1 MITSLSIENQIVA
14 AIRRIMRAVDLHS
27 RHLAEEHGLTGP
39 QLATLQAAARLGEAS
54 TGALA
59 RAVHLSGPTVTG
71 ILDRL
76 AKRGLVDRARNG
88 QDRRSVT
95 VTLTH
100 SGQKVLSVA
109 PSLLQD
115 RFRRELVRLEEWEQ
129 TTILATLQRIAAM
142 MDAESLD
149 ASPLLVP
156 GPLDAATQGAAPVMS
171 SAEPTAQPTG
181 SKAAPEPTEQ
191 YPREPHEECRT

>member
-1 MITSLSIENQIVA
+1 MGTSLSMENQIVA

-27 RHLAEEHGLTGP
+27 RRLADEHGLTGP
-39 QLATLQAAARLGEAS
+39 QLATLQAAASLGESS
-54 TGALA
+54 TGTLA

-76 AKRGLVDRARNG
+76 TKRGLVDRTRNG

-95 VTLTH
+95 VRLT
-100 SGQKVLSVA
+100 SDGDDVLAAA

-115 RFRRELVRLEEWEQ
+115 RFRQELVRLEEWEQ
-129 TTILATLQRIAAM
+129 TTVLATLQRIAAM

-156 GPLDAATQGAAPVMS
+156 GPLDAATQAAPPVMLP
-171 SAEPTAQPTG
+171 AETAAESTESEAIPAKAPTVP
-181 SKAAPEPTEQ
+181 
-191 YPREPHEECRT
+191 

>member
-1 MITSLSIENQIVA
+1 MGSVLSIEDQIVA

-27 RHLAEEHGLTGP
+27 RHLAEAHGLTGP
-39 QLATLQAAARLGEAS
+39 QLAILQAASRLGVASS
-54 TGALA
+54 TGVLA

-76 AKRGLVDRARNG
+76 ARSGLVERTRSG

-95 VTLTH
+95 ITVTPL
-100 SGQKVLSVA
+100 GEEVLAAA

-115 RFRRELVRLEEWEQ
+115 RFRAELERVEDWEQ
-129 TTILATLQRIAAM
+129 SMILAMLQRIAAM

-149 ASPLLVP
+149 ASPVLVQ
-156 GPLDAATQGAAPVMS
+156 GPVDAATQAEAPPMFSAGPVFDGGVMITDDGQA
-171 SAEPTAQPTG
+171 SAVTF
-181 SKAAPEPTEQ
+181 
-191 YPREPHEECRT
+191 

>member
-1 MITSLSIENQIVA
+1 VGTSLSIEDQIVA

-39 QLATLQAAARLGEAS
+39 QLATLKAASRLGKAS
-54 TGALA
+54 SPGALA

-71 ILDRL
+71 ILNRL
-76 AKRGLVDRARNG
+76 AKRRLVERDRSG

-95 VTLTH
+95 ITITRR
-100 SGQKVLSVA
+100 GEEVLAAA

-115 RFRRELVRLEEWEQ
+115 RFRAELARLEEWEQ

-171 SAEPTAQPTG
+171 PAETAAESADSEAIPAKAPTVP
-181 SKAAPEPTEQ
+181 
-191 YPREPHEECRT
+191 

>member
-1 MITSLSIENQIVA
+1 MGTPLSMENQIVA

-27 RHLAEEHGLTGP
+27 RRLAEEHGLTGP
-39 QLATLQAAARLGEAS
+39 QLATLQAAANLGESS
-54 TGALA
+54 TGVLA

-76 AKRGLVDRARNG
+76 TKRGLVDRTRNG

-95 VTLTH
+95 VCLT
-100 SGQKVLSVA
+100 SDGEEVLSAA

-115 RFRRELVRLEEWEQ
+115 RFRQELVSLEEWEQ

-171 SAEPTAQPTG
+171 PAEPATESTDSEAISAKAQTVP
-181 SKAAPEPTEQ
+181 
-191 YPREPHEECRT
+191 

>member
-1 MITSLSIENQIVA
+1 MENQIVA

-27 RHLAEEHGLTGP
+27 RRLADEHGLTGP
-39 QLATLQAAARLGEAS
+39 QLATLQAAASLGESS
-54 TGALA
+54 TGVLA

-76 AKRGLVDRARNG
+76 TKRGLVDRTRNG

-95 VTLTH
+95 IRLT
-100 SGQKVLSVA
+100 SAGVAVLAAA

-115 RFRRELVRLEEWEQ
+115 RFRQELVSLEEWEQ

-156 GPLDAATQGAAPVMS
+156 GPLDAATQAAPPVMS
-171 SAEPTAQPTG
+171 PVRPADESGESEAIPAKTPAVP
-181 SKAAPEPTEQ
+181 
-191 YPREPHEECRT
+191 

>member
-1 MITSLSIENQIVA
+1 MRCLSQKGQHGNSTQHGKQIVA

-27 RHLAEEHGLTGP
+27 RRLAEEHGLTGP
-39 QLATLQAAARLGEAS
+39 QLAILQAAANLGESS
-54 TGALA
+54 TGVLA

-76 AKRGLVDRARNG
+76 TKRGLVDRTRNG

-95 VTLTH
+95 VRLTSDGEH
-100 SGQKVLSVA
+100 VLATA

-115 RFRRELVRLEEWEQ
+115 RFRQELMRLEEWEQ

-156 GPLDAATQGAAPVMS
+156 GPLDAATQAAAPVMPS
-171 SAEPTAQPTG
+171 VKPSAESG
-181 SKAAPEPTEQ
+181 ESKAIPAKTPTV
-191 YPREPHEECRT
+191 P

>member
-1 MITSLSIENQIVA
+1 MEGLSQKYQHGNSTQQGKPDRA

-27 RHLAEEHGLTGP
+27 RRLAEEHGLTGP
-39 QLATLQAAARLGEAS
+39 QLATLQAAARLGESS

-76 AKRGLVDRARNG
+76 AKRGLVDRTRNG

-95 VTLTH
+95 VRLT
-100 SGQKVLSVA
+100 GDGEDVLAVA

-115 RFRRELVRLEEWEQ
+115 RFRQELVRLEEWEQ

-156 GPLDAATQGAAPVMS
+156 GPLDAATQAAAPVMS
-171 SAEPTAQPTG
+171 
-181 SKAAPEPTEQ
+181 PTE
-191 YPREPHEECRT
+191 PAAESDDSAAIPAKTPAVP

>member
-1 MITSLSIENQIVA
+1 MENQIVA

-27 RHLAEEHGLTGP
+27 RRLAEEHGLTGP
-39 QLATLQAAARLGEAS
+39 QLALLQAAASLGESS
-54 TGALA
+54 TGVLA
-59 RAVHLSGPTVTG
+59 RTVHLSGPTVTG

-76 AKRGLVDRARNG
+76 TKRGLVDRTRSG

-95 VTLTH
+95 VRLT
-100 SGQKVLSVA
+100 SDGEDVLAAA

-115 RFRRELVRLEEWEQ
+115 RFRQELIKLEEWEQ

-156 GPLDAATQGAAPVMS
+156 GPLDAATQGAAPVTS
-171 SAEPTAQPTG
+171 PTG
-181 SKAAPEPTEQ
+181 PAAESGEYKAIPGQPQTVS
-191 YPREPHEECRT
+191 

>member
-1 MITSLSIENQIVA
+1 METSLSMENQIVA

-27 RHLAEEHGLTGP
+27 RRLAEEHGLTGP
-39 QLATLQAAARLGEAS
+39 QLVTLQAAANLGVSS

-76 AKRGLVDRARNG
+76 AKRGLVDRTRNG

-95 VTLTH
+95 VCLTCD
-100 SGQKVLSVA
+100 GEDALATA

-115 RFRRELVRLEEWEQ
+115 RFRQELTKLEEWEQ
-129 TTILATLQRIAAM
+129 TAILATLQRIAAM

-156 GPLDAATQGAAPVMS
+156 GQLDAATQAAEAVMS
-171 SAEPTAQPTG
+171 PAETAAESADSGAISAKAPTVP
-181 SKAAPEPTEQ
+181 
-191 YPREPHEECRT
+191 

>member
-1 MITSLSIENQIVA
+1 MENQIVA

-27 RHLAEEHGLTGP
+27 RRLAEEHGLTGP
-39 QLATLQAAARLGEAS
+39 QLATLQAVASLGESS
-54 TGALA
+54 TGVLA

-76 AKRGLVDRARNG
+76 TKRGLVDRTRNG

-95 VTLTH
+95 IRLT
-100 SGQKVLSVA
+100 SDGEEVLAEA

-115 RFRRELVRLEEWEQ
+115 RFRQELVSLEDWEQ

-142 MDAESLD
+142 MDAETLD

-156 GPLDAATQGAAPVMS
+156 GPLDAATQAAAPVTS
-171 SAEPTAQPTG
+171 
-181 SKAAPEPTEQ
+181 PTE
-191 YPREPHEECRT
+191 PAAESGDSAAISAKTLTVH

>member
-1 MITSLSIENQIVA
+1 MGTPLSMENQIVA

-27 RHLAEEHGLTGP
+27 RRLAEEHGLTGP
-39 QLATLQAAARLGEAS
+39 QLATLQAAASLGESS
-54 TGALA
+54 TGVLA

-76 AKRGLVDRARNG
+76 TKRGLVDRTRNG

-95 VTLTH
+95 IRLT
-100 SGQKVLSVA
+100 SDGEEVLAAA

-115 RFRRELVRLEEWEQ
+115 RFRQELVSLEEWEQ

-156 GPLDAATQGAAPVMS
+156 GPLDAATQAAAPVMS
-171 SAEPTAQPTG
+171 PAETAAESADSEAIPAKAPTVP
-181 SKAAPEPTEQ
+181 
-191 YPREPHEECRT
+191 

>member
-1 MITSLSIENQIVA
+1 MGSPLSMENQIVA

-27 RHLAEEHGLTGP
+27 RRLAEEHGLTGP
-39 QLATLQAAARLGEAS
+39 QLALLQAAASLGESS
-54 TGALA
+54 TGVLA
-59 RAVHLSGPTVTG
+59 RTVHLSGPTVTG

-76 AKRGLVDRARNG
+76 TKRGLVDRTRSG

-95 VTLTH
+95 VRLT
-100 SGQKVLSVA
+100 SDGEDVLAAA

-115 RFRRELVRLEEWEQ
+115 RFRQELIKLEEWEQ

-156 GPLDAATQGAAPVMS
+156 GPLDAATQGAAPVTS
-171 SAEPTAQPTG
+171 PTG
-181 SKAAPEPTEQ
+181 PAAESGEYKAIPGQPQTVS
-191 YPREPHEECRT
+191 

>member
-1 MITSLSIENQIVA
+1 MENQIVA
-14 AIRRIMRAVDLHS
+14 ALRRIIRAVDLHS
-27 RHLAEEHGLTGP
+27 RRLAEEHGLTGP
-39 QLATLQAAARLGEAS
+39 QLATLQAAASMGESS

-76 AKRGLVDRARNG
+76 TKRGLVDRTRNG

-95 VTLTH
+95 VRLT
-100 SGQKVLSVA
+100 SGGEDVLAAA

-115 RFRRELVRLEEWEQ
+115 RFRQELVRLEEWEQ

-171 SAEPTAQPTG
+171 PVEPAAESGDSEAIPGQAPTLP
-181 SKAAPEPTEQ
+181 
-191 YPREPHEECRT
+191 

>member
-27 RHLAEEHGLTGP
+27 RHLADEHGLTGP
-39 QLATLQAAARLGEAS
+39 QLAILQAAARLGEAS

-100 SGQKVLSVA
+100 SGQEVLAVA

-156 GPLDAATQGAAPVMS
+156 GPLDAATQGAAPVIEQV
-171 SAEPTAQPTG
+171 EP
-181 SKAAPEPTEQ
+181 APESGDSEANPAKT
-191 YPREPHEECRT
+191 PALS

>member
-1 MITSLSIENQIVA
+1 MENQIVA

-27 RHLAEEHGLTGP
+27 RRLAEEHGLTGP
-39 QLATLQAAARLGEAS
+39 QLATLQAAANLGESS
-54 TGALA
+54 TGTLA

-76 AKRGLVDRARNG
+76 TKRALVDRTRNG

-95 VTLTH
+95 VRLT
-100 SGQKVLSVA
+100 SDGEDVLAAA

-115 RFRRELVRLEEWEQ
+115 RFRQELMRLEEWEQ

-171 SAEPTAQPTG
+171 PAEPAAESTDSEAIPA
-181 SKAAPEPTEQ
+181 KALTVP
-191 YPREPHEECRT
+191 

>member
-1 MITSLSIENQIVA
+1 MGTALSIEDQIVA

-39 QLATLQAAARLGEAS
+39 QLATLQAASRLGEASS

-76 AKRGLVDRARNG
+76 AKRGLVERARSGN
-88 QDRRSVT
+88 DRRSVT
-95 VTLTH
+95 ITITPQGEEVMAA
-100 SGQKVLSVA
+100 A

-115 RFRRELVRLEEWEQ
+115 RFRAELARVEEWEQ
-129 TTILATLQRIAAM
+129 TMILAMLQRIAAM

-149 ASPLLVP
+149 ASPILVP
-156 GPLDAATQGAAPVMS
+156 GPVDAATQGAPPSVPSAGPAYEGGGS
-171 SAEPTAQPTG
+171 SAAAERTPTIT
-181 SKAAPEPTEQ
+181 
-191 YPREPHEECRT
+191 

>member
-1 MITSLSIENQIVA
+1 MENQIVA

-27 RHLAEEHGLTGP
+27 RRLAEEHGLTGP
-39 QLATLQAAARLGEAS
+39 QLATLQAAANLGESS
-54 TGALA
+54 TGTLA

-76 AKRGLVDRARNG
+76 TKRGLVDRTRNG
-88 QDRRSVT
+88 HDRRSVT
-95 VTLTH
+95 VRLTRD
-100 SGQKVLSVA
+100 GEDVLAAA

-115 RFRRELVRLEEWEQ
+115 RFRQELMRLEDWEQ

-156 GPLDAATQGAAPVMS
+156 GPLDAATQAAVPVVLLVEPA
-171 SAEPTAQPTG
+171 AESTDADAIPA
-181 SKAAPEPTEQ
+181 KA
-191 YPREPHEECRT
+191 RTIP

>member
-1 MITSLSIENQIVA
+1 MGTALSIEDQIVA

-39 QLATLQAAARLGEAS
+39 QLATLLAVSRLGEASS

-59 RAVHLSGPTVTG
+59 RAVHLSGPTVSG

-76 AKRGLVDRARNG
+76 AKRGLVERARSGN
-88 QDRRSVT
+88 DRRSVT
-95 VTLTH
+95 ITITPQGEEVMAA
-100 SGQKVLSVA
+100 A

-115 RFRRELVRLEEWEQ
+115 RFRAELARVEEWEQ
-129 TTILATLQRIAAM
+129 TMILAMLQRIAAM

-149 ASPLLVP
+149 ASPVLVP
-156 GPLDAATQGAAPVMS
+156 GPVDAATQGAPPPMPSSEPASEGGDS
-171 SAEPTAQPTG
+171 SATGQRTPTIT
-181 SKAAPEPTEQ
+181 
-191 YPREPHEECRT
+191 

>member
-1 MITSLSIENQIVA
+1 MGTSLSIENQIVA

-76 AKRGLVDRARNG
+76 ARRELIERTRSG

-95 VTLTH
+95 VTLTR
-100 SGQKVLSVA
+100 SGAEVLAAA

-129 TTILATLQRIAAM
+129 TMILAMLQRIAAM

-149 ASPLLVP
+149 ASPVLVP
-156 GPLDAATQGAAPVMS
+156 GPLNATTQSAAPV
-171 SAEPTAQPTG
+171 ALPPEPACEG
-181 SKAAPEPTEQ
+181 DDSKAVAGHTS
-191 YPREPHEECRT
+191 TVA

>member
-1 MITSLSIENQIVA
+1 MGASLSIEDQIVA

-54 TGALA
+54 TGTLA

-76 AKRGLVDRARNG
+76 AKRGLVGRTRSG

-95 VTLTH
+95 ITLTR
-100 SGQKVLSVA
+100 SGQEVLAVA

-115 RFRRELVRLEEWEQ
+115 RFRHELAKVEDWEQ
-129 TTILATLQRIAAM
+129 TMILAMLQRIAAM

-149 ASPLLVP
+149 ASPVLVP
-156 GPLDAATQGAAPVMS
+156 GPVDATTQR
-171 SAEPTAQPTG
+171 AEPSMLPADPTAESG
-181 SKAAPEPTEQ
+181 DSEAFPEPT
-191 YPREPHEECRT
+191 RTVP

>member
-1 MITSLSIENQIVA
+1 MGTPLSMENQIVA

-27 RHLAEEHGLTGP
+27 RRLAEEHGLTGP
-39 QLATLQAAARLGEAS
+39 QLATLQAAASLGEPS
-54 TGALA
+54 TGVLA

-76 AKRGLVDRARNG
+76 TKRGLVDRTRNG

-95 VTLTH
+95 VCLT
-100 SGQKVLSVA
+100 SDGEKILAAA

-115 RFRRELVRLEEWEQ
+115 RFRQELVSLEEWEQ

-156 GPLDAATQGAAPVMS
+156 GPLDAATQGAAPVMPPVKPA
-171 SAEPTAQPTG
+171 AESGELEAIPGQTPTVP
-181 SKAAPEPTEQ
+181 
-191 YPREPHEECRT
+191 

>member
-1 MITSLSIENQIVA
+1 MGTTLSTENQIVA

-27 RHLAEEHGLTGP
+27 RRLAEEHGLTGP
-39 QLATLQAAARLGEAS
+39 QLATLQAAANLGESS

-76 AKRGLVDRARNG
+76 TKRGLVDRTRNG

-95 VTLTH
+95 VRLT
-100 SGQKVLSVA
+100 SDGEDVLAAA

-115 RFRRELVRLEEWEQ
+115 QFRQELTRLEEWEQ

-156 GPLDAATQGAAPVMS
+156 GPLDAASQAAAPVMS
-171 SAEPTAQPTG
+171 PAETAGESTDSEAISARAPTVP
-181 SKAAPEPTEQ
+181 
-191 YPREPHEECRT
+191 

>member
-1 MITSLSIENQIVA
+1 MGTTLSMENQIVA

-27 RHLAEEHGLTGP
+27 RRLAEEHGLTGP
-39 QLATLQAAARLGEAS
+39 QLATLQAAANLGESS
-54 TGALA
+54 TGTLA
-59 RAVHLSGPTVTG
+59 RAIHLSGPTVTG

-76 AKRGLVDRARNG
+76 TKRGLVDRTRNG
-88 QDRRSVT
+88 HDRRSVT
-95 VTLTH
+95 VRLT
-100 SGQKVLSVA
+100 SDGEDVLAAA

-115 RFRRELVRLEEWEQ
+115 RFRQELVSLEEWEQ

-156 GPLDAATQGAAPVMS
+156 GPLDAATQGAAPVTS
-171 SAEPTAQPTG
+171 PAEPAAGSTDAEAIPAKTPTV
-181 SKAAPEPTEQ
+181 P
-191 YPREPHEECRT
+191 

>member
-1 MITSLSIENQIVA
+1 VGTSLSMENQIVA
-14 AIRRIMRAVDLHS
+14 ALRRIMRAVDLHS
-27 RHLAEEHGLTGP
+27 RRLAEEHGLTGP

-76 AKRGLVDRARNG
+76 ARRGLVDRARSG

-95 VTLTH
+95 VRLTR
-100 SGQKVLSVA
+100 SGEDVLAAA

-115 RFRRELVRLEEWEQ
+115 RFREELARLEEWEQ
-129 TTILATLQRIAAM
+129 TLILAMLQRIAAM

-149 ASPLLVP
+149 ASPVLVR
-156 GPLDAATQGAAPVMS
+156 GPVDAATQAAAPLTSPVEPA
-171 SAEPTAQPTG
+171 AESGDAEASPGQASTV
-181 SKAAPEPTEQ
+181 S
-191 YPREPHEECRT
+191 

>member
-1 MITSLSIENQIVA
+1 MGTSLSIEDQIVA

-27 RHLAEEHGLTGP
+27 RHLAEEHGFTGP
-39 QLATLQAAARLGEAS
+39 QLATLQAASRLGKASS

-76 AKRGLVDRARNG
+76 ARRGLVERSRNG
-88 QDRRSVT
+88 QDRRSVSIT
-95 VTLTH
+95 ITPR
-100 SGQKVLSVA
+100 GEEVLAAA

-115 RFRRELVRLEEWEQ
+115 RFRAELARVEEWEQ
-129 TTILATLQRIAAM
+129 SMILAMLQRIAAM

-149 ASPLLVP
+149 ASPVLVP
-156 GPLDAATQGAAPVMS
+156 GPVDAATQAAQPTVVP
-171 SAEPTAQPTG
+171 AEPTCQGDDWAAVAQKP
-181 SKAAPEPTEQ
+181 Q
-191 YPREPHEECRT
+191 Q

>member
-1 MITSLSIENQIVA
+1 MGTTLSMENQIVA
-14 AIRRIMRAVDLHS
+14 AIRRIMRAVHLHS
-27 RHLAEEHGLTGP
+27 RRLAEEHGLTGP
-39 QLATLQAAARLGEAS
+39 QLATLQAAANLGESS

-76 AKRGLVDRARNG
+76 TKRALVDRTRNG

-95 VTLTH
+95 VRLT
-100 SGQKVLSVA
+100 SDGENVLAAA

-115 RFRRELVRLEEWEQ
+115 RFRQELMRLEEWEQ

-156 GPLDAATQGAAPVMS
+156 GQLDEATQVAAPVTS
-171 SAEPTAQPTG
+171 PAQTAAESTN
-181 SKAAPEPTEQ
+181 SKANPAKAPAVP
-191 YPREPHEECRT
+191 

>member
-1 MITSLSIENQIVA
+1 MGTPLSMENQIVA

-27 RHLAEEHGLTGP
+27 RRLAEEHGLTGP
-39 QLATLQAAARLGEAS
+39 QLATLQATASLGESS

-76 AKRGLVDRARNG
+76 TKRGLVDRNRNG

-95 VTLTH
+95 VRLT
-100 SGQKVLSVA
+100 SDGEDVLAAA

-115 RFRRELVRLEEWEQ
+115 RFRQELTSLEEWER

-156 GPLDAATQGAAPVMS
+156 GPLDAATQGAPPVMPLVDPA
-171 SAEPTAQPTG
+171 AESGESEAIPANTPTVP
-181 SKAAPEPTEQ
+181 
-191 YPREPHEECRT
+191 

>member
-100 SGQKVLSVA
+100 SGQEVLAVA

-129 TTILATLQRIAAM
+129 TMILAMLQRIAAM

-149 ASPLLVP
+149 ASPVLVP
-156 GPLDAATQGAAPVMS
+156 GPVDAATQGVAPLAL
-171 SAEPTAQPTG
+171 SAEPAFAG
-181 SKAAPEPTEQ
+181 GNSGAIAEQ
-191 YPREPHEECRT
+191 TSTVS

>member
-1 MITSLSIENQIVA
+1 
-14 AIRRIMRAVDLHS
+14 MRAVDLHS

-39 QLATLQAAARLGEAS
+39 QLAILKAASRLGESSS

-71 ILDRL
+71 VLDRL
-76 AKRGLVDRARNG
+76 AKRGLVERTRNG

-95 VTLTH
+95 ITITRR
-100 SGQKVLSVA
+100 GEEVLAAA

-115 RFRRELVRLEEWEQ
+115 RFRGELARVEDWEQ
-129 TTILATLQRIAAM
+129 TMILAMLQRIAAM

-149 ASPLLVP
+149 ASPVLVP
-156 GPLDAATQGAAPVMS
+156 GPVDAATQAAAPSVL
-171 SAEPTAQPTG
+171 SAEPACQG
-181 SKAAPEPTEQ
+181 DDSRAVAG
-191 YPREPHEECRT
+191 

>member
-1 MITSLSIENQIVA
+1 PVVEPSLSIEDQIVA

-27 RHLAEEHGLTGP
+27 RHLADQHGLTGP
-39 QLATLQAAARLGEAS
+39 QLAILKAASRLGEASS

-59 RAVHLSGPTVTG
+59 RAVHVSGPTVTG

-76 AKRGLVDRARNG
+76 AKRGLVERARNG

-95 VTLTH
+95 ITITPRGEEVMAA
-100 SGQKVLSVA
+100 A

-115 RFRRELVRLEEWEQ
+115 RFRTELARVEDWEQ
-129 TTILATLQRIAAM
+129 TMILAMLQRIAAM

-149 ASPLLVP
+149 ASPMLVP
-156 GPLDAATQGAAPVMS
+156 GPVDAATQGAAPPVL
-171 SAEPTAQPTG
+171 
-181 SKAAPEPTEQ
+181 PTEPACEGDDSKGVTKQ
-191 YPREPHEECRT
+191 PSTVA

>member
-1 MITSLSIENQIVA
+1 MGTTLSMENQIVA

-27 RHLAEEHGLTGP
+27 RRLAEEHGLTGP
-39 QLATLQAAARLGEAS
+39 QLATLQAAANLRESSPG
-54 TGALA
+54 TLA

-76 AKRGLVDRARNG
+76 ARRGLVERARGG

-95 VTLTH
+95 ITITRR
-100 SGQKVLSVA
+100 GEEVLAAA

-115 RFRRELVRLEEWEQ
+115 RFRAELARLEEWEQ

-156 GPLDAATQGAAPVMS
+156 GPLDAATQGAAPVTS
-171 SAEPTAQPTG
+171 
-181 SKAAPEPTEQ
+181 PTEPACEGDDSRAVGKQ
-191 YPREPHEECRT
+191 TSTVA

>member
-1 MITSLSIENQIVA
+1 METPLNMENQIVA
-14 AIRRIMRAVDLHS
+14 ALRRIIRAVDLHS
-27 RHLAEEHGLTGP
+27 RRLAEEHGLTGP
-39 QLATLQAAARLGEAS
+39 QLATLQVAARLGEAS

-76 AKRGLVDRARNG
+76 TKRGLVDRTRNG

-95 VTLTH
+95 VRLT
-100 SGQKVLSVA
+100 GDGEDVLAAA

-115 RFRRELVRLEEWEQ
+115 RFRQELMRLEEWEQ

-171 SAEPTAQPTG
+171 PVEPAAESGDSEAIPGQASTLP
-181 SKAAPEPTEQ
+181 
-191 YPREPHEECRT
+191 

>member
-1 MITSLSIENQIVA
+1 MGATLSTENQIVA

-27 RHLAEEHGLTGP
+27 RRLAEEHGLTGP
-39 QLATLQAAARLGEAS
+39 QLATLQAVANLGESS
-54 TGALA
+54 TGTLA

-76 AKRGLVDRARNG
+76 TKRALVDRTRNG

-95 VTLTH
+95 VRLTSDGEH
-100 SGQKVLSVA
+100 VLATA

-115 RFRRELVRLEEWEQ
+115 RFRQELMRLEEWEQ

-171 SAEPTAQPTG
+171 PAETAAESADSEAIPARAPTVP
-181 SKAAPEPTEQ
+181 
-191 YPREPHEECRT
+191 

>member
-1 MITSLSIENQIVA
+1 MATALSMENQIVA

-39 QLATLQAAARLGEAS
+39 QLATLQAASRLGDASS

-76 AKRGLVDRARNG
+76 AKRGLVERARSGN
-88 QDRRSVT
+88 DRRSVT
-95 VTLTH
+95 ITITPQGEEVMAA
-100 SGQKVLSVA
+100 A

-115 RFRRELVRLEEWEQ
+115 RFRAQLARVEEWEQ
-129 TTILATLQRIAAM
+129 TMILAMLQRIAAM

-149 ASPLLVP
+149 ASPVLVP
-156 GPLDAATQGAAPVMS
+156 GPVDAGTQGAPPSVP
-171 SAEPTAQPTG
+171 SAEPAFDGGDSSAAVERTPTI
-181 SKAAPEPTEQ
+181 T
-191 YPREPHEECRT
+191 